1 MLIDIGVKIN
11 NHHVTSKIGEGSIG
25 EIYLAEDEN
34 LGRKVAIKVLNPLLT
49 SDPQFIERFKQ
60 EVRIQ
65 ASMSHS
71 NVVQLHNFYIHNN
84 KYIMVLEYAE
94 GITLKQ
100 LIREKGPIPED
111 RALRIF
117 KQICDGLAYAHKK
130 GIIHRDIKPSN
141 IMIDEE
147 DNIKI
152 MDFGIARIIGEHG
165 STSTGARAGSFYY
178 MSPER
183 VMAINDI
190 DQRSDIYSLGVTLF
204 EMLFGILPYDTGKES
219 DFTLVNEMVNVNLI
233 DPRQYYLNI
242 SDRTVSMIYKMTEID
257 RDSRYATIDEIGIA
271 PITLPNSNTDLPP
284 IAKTGS
290 KPISENIF
298 FIEGETLQTRSK
310 EEDRDKSIYSR
321 LVTPFVISKYQVT
334 QQEWEDLMCNH
345 TFENH
350 EFTSSTDTV
359 SWYDAVE
366 FCNALSKKKG
376 LKPAYTIDDYDVI
389 CDRTADGY
397 RLPTEEE
404 WEFAAQGRE
413 KLKDYT
419 YSKSNTVGNVAW

>member
-1 MLIDIGVKIN
+1 
-11 NHHVTSKIGEGSIG
+11 
-25 EIYLAEDEN
+25 
-34 LGRKVAIKVLNPLLT
+34 
-49 SDPQFIERFKQ
+49 
-60 EVRIQ
+60 
-65 ASMSHS
+65 
-71 NVVQLHNFYIHNN
+71 
-84 KYIMVLEYAE
+84 
-94 GITLKQ
+94 
-100 LIREKGPIPED
+100 
-111 RALRIF
+111 
-117 KQICDGLAYAHKK
+117 
-130 GIIHRDIKPSN
+130 
-141 IMIDEE
+141 
-147 DNIKI
+147 
-152 MDFGIARIIGEHG
+152 
-165 STSTGARAGSFYY
+165 
-178 MSPER
+178 
-183 VMAINDI
+183 MAINDI

>member
-165 STSTGARAGSFYY
+165 ST
-178 MSPER
+178 
-183 VMAINDI
+183 
-190 DQRSDIYSLGVTLF
+190 
-204 EMLFGILPYDTGKES
+204 
-219 DFTLVNEMVNVNLI
+219 
-233 DPRQYYLNI
+233 
-242 SDRTVSMIYKMTEID
+242 
-257 RDSRYATIDEIGIA
+257 
-271 PITLPNSNTDLPP
+271 
-284 IAKTGS
+284 
-290 KPISENIF
+290 
-298 FIEGETLQTRSK
+298 
-310 EEDRDKSIYSR
+310 
-321 LVTPFVISKYQVT
+321 
-334 QQEWEDLMCNH
+334 
-345 TFENH
+345 
-350 EFTSSTDTV
+350 
-359 SWYDAVE
+359 
-366 FCNALSKKKG
+366 
-376 LKPAYTIDDYDVI
+376 
-389 CDRTADGY
+389 
-397 RLPTEEE
+397 
-404 WEFAAQGRE
+404 
-413 KLKDYT
+413 
-419 YSKSNTVGNVAW
+419 